1 MPPCAFVLGNGGGEG
16 GIYPQRREKGAECSH
31 FQASY
36 ILIKLIKFFGKKGGH
51 RGIII

>member
-1 MPPCAFVLGNGGGEG
+1 MPLVIVLAIGGGEG
-16 GIYPQRREKGAECSH
+16 GIYPQREEKGAECSH